1 MPCSDNERSRKITSI
16 KYLLLNSKAQRIINL
31 QKNLSQDSMCQ
42 AGTLEHLMPNWLPY
56 KDSISNKG

>member
-31 QKNLSQDSMCQ
+31 QKNLAQDSMCQ
-42 AGTLEHLMPNWLPY
+42 AQMKFGRHIRTFNAKLA
-56 KDSISNKG
+56 SI